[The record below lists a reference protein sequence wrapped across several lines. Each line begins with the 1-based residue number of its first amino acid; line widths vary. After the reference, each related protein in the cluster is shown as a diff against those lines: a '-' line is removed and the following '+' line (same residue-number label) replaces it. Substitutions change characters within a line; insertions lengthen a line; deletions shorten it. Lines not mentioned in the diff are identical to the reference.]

1 MTEKEAQA
9 KQLDSVTD
17 RVEEQEVDLGKAQQ
31 AMNSLGGGAG
41 VDSSQHIAVS
51 AADVQVVCDELEVTE
66 EVATKVLRQVAGVVP
81 GLLPSNA
88 SEGVDH
94 DVWVAAA
101 LRHLITEAP

>member
-17 RVEEQEVDLGKAQQ
+17 RVEEQEVDLGKAQM
-31 AMNSLGGGAG
+31 AMSSLGGVAA
-41 VDSSQHIAVS
+41 DAALSAIAVS
-51 AADVQVVCDELEVTE
+51 AADVQVICDELEVTE
-66 EVATKVLRQVAGVVP
+66 ENATKVLRQVAAAGIVP
-81 GLLPSNA
+81 NT
-88 SEGVDH
+88 EDH